1 MIEFPVTA
9 RRIESDFAEA
19 VQEAFDIMLTMPHG
33 IVFGFY
39 NSERD
44 NKCYITLFNKE
55 SFRDAFYFRLKSVF
69 VRAKDDCGFLTAP
82 FDDMHTFMGKE
93 GVVYL
98 PNSNFLVR
106 LNRLTAVYH
115 PLYLRRY
122 FVRNKGLVY
131 AHTNTSYAP

>member
-19 VQEAFDIMLTMPHG
+19 VQEAFDIMLTIPHG
-33 IVFGFY
+33 LVFGFY

-44 NKCYITLFNKE
+44 NTCYITLFNKE

-98 PNSNFLVR
+98 PNSNFLSKIES
-106 LNRLTAVYH
+106 LNGGMSPALLKA
-115 PLYLRRY
+115 LLD
-122 FVRNKGLVY
+122 
-131 AHTNTSYAP
+131 AI

>member
-19 VQEAFDIMLTMPHG
+19 VQEVFDIKLTMPHG
-33 IVFGFY
+33 LVFCFY

-55 SFRDAFYFRLKSVF
+55 SFRNAFYFRLKSVF

-98 PNSNFLVR
+98 PNSNFLSKIES
-106 LNRLTAVYH
+106 LNGGISPALLKALLT
-115 PLYLRRY
+115 P
-122 FVRNKGLVY
+122 
-131 AHTNTSYAP
+131 

>member
-19 VQEAFDIMLTMPHG
+19 VQEAFDIMLTIPHG
-33 IVFGFY
+33 LVFGFY

-55 SFRDAFYFRLKSVF
+55 SFRNAFYFRLKSVF

-98 PNSNFLVR
+98 PNSNFLSKIES
-106 LNRLTAVYH
+106 LNGGISPALLKALLC
-115 PLYLRRY
+115 PQ
-122 FVRNKGLVY
+122 
-131 AHTNTSYAP
+131 